1 MNIGSHDLLIFHPAR
16 KFFEF
21 LYFEHLENRKSHAS
35 FKRDLKKIMEYSE
48 ASAGVNKN
56 GVHSTDW
63 VTDVISSNFF
73 DRSFVAFLKPLI
85 NDKRYDRKLVL
96 PDEIDLDFTMIP
108 AEAYQI
114 CNSRKIRQ
122 FVDVMILE
130 NYEDED
136 ITRIL
141 KEFNRGITIDPLS
154 ISKYKYFFF
163 NVPFHL
169 IFRKYIYEIMQDIAK
184 IDPEF
189 ERSYQPQLSLLGGE
203 ANVEDALNRLGYED
217 ETNSYERRAFKKIMD
232 ATSNETIKI
241 MEGDRSDFFGN
252 VGEALNAMKQVTNTY
267 KSMKGVLKSEPVI
280 TDMVVNLPNQSS
292 ELFELSLGQRKAIF
306 EDRREG
312 RLNNKEIA
320 EQRAIDRA
328 SWEKERAEPK
338 SEKSAVDKIK
348 DESNTKN
355 LVENK
360 NKKKQGPPSSPGPRK
375 G

>member
-1 MNIGSHDLLIFHPAR
+1 
-16 KFFEF
+16 
-21 LYFEHLENRKSHAS
+21 
-35 FKRDLKKIMEYSE
+35 
-48 ASAGVNKN
+48 
-56 GVHSTDW
+56 
-63 VTDVISSNFF
+63 
-73 DRSFVAFLKPLI
+73 
-85 NDKRYDRKLVL
+85 
-96 PDEIDLDFTMIP
+96 
-108 AEAYQI
+108 
-114 CNSRKIRQ
+114 
-122 FVDVMILE
+122 MILG
-130 NYEDED
+130 NCEDED

-163 NVPFHL
+163 NVPLHL
-169 IFRKYIYEIMQDIAK
+169 TFRKYIYEIMQDIAK

-189 ERSYQPQLSLLGGE
+189 ERSYQPQLSLLEGE
-203 ANVEDALNRLGYED
+203 ANVEDALNRLGYEV

-232 ATSNETIKI
+232 ATNKEIIKI
-241 MEGDRSDFFGN
+241 MGGDRSDLFRD
-252 VGEALNAMKQVTNTY
+252 VGEAFNALKRVTDTF

-280 TDMVVNLPNQSS
+280 TDIVVNLPKQSS
-292 ELFELSLGQRKAIF
+292 ELFILSPGQRKAIF
-306 EDRREG
+306 EDRSEG

-320 EQRAIDRA
+320 ELRAMDRA

>member
-1 MNIGSHDLLIFHPAR
+1 MNIGSNHLLMFHPAR

-21 LYFEHLENRKSHAS
+21 LYFEHLENRKVHAS
-35 FKRDLKKIMEYSE
+35 FKKNKKIIMKYSE

-63 VTDVISSNFF
+63 VIDVISINFF

-96 PDEIDLDFTMIP
+96 PDEIDLEFTMIP

-136 ITRIL
+136 ITRII
-141 KEFNRGITIDPLS
+141 KEFNRGITIDPVS

-163 NVPFHL
+163 NVPLHL

-189 ERSYQPQLSLLGGE
+189 ERSYQPQLSLLEGE

-292 ELFELSLGQRKAIF
+292 ELFELAPGERKAIF

-328 SWEKERAEPK
+328 SWEKEMAEPK

-360 NKKKQGPPSSPGPRK
+360 KKQGPPSSPGPRK